1 MNNAK
6 DPTLVHL
13 EEWFNSAQDRAQ
25 QWFTTHTR
33 IITVIAAFIAA
44 FLLQLDT
51 FEVFHRISSDA
62 ELRAKLVAHAD
73 SLRKEGEIVLKSDL
87 GDQTTHQAILTD
99 LKNRKSEFGT
109 ALDATPHFTT
119 LSELQKW
126 LTERLAG
133 NKNADEIAA
142 TYIQLF
148 LQKRYGS
155 AADSFKEVNS
165 EFQKSGFDLLPN
177 PYPSLLS
184 GKWSWPRR
192 HLLGILVSAAL
203 LSLGAPFWFN
213 TLKSLTNLRPKLAE
227 EIDKDP
233 KQIPQNSG
241 TK

>member
-1 MNNAK
+1 
-6 DPTLVHL
+6 
-13 EEWFNSAQDRAQ
+13 
-25 QWFTTHTR
+25 
-33 IITVIAAFIAA
+33 
-44 FLLQLDT
+44 
-51 FEVFHRISSDA
+51 
-62 ELRAKLVAHAD
+62 LVAHAD